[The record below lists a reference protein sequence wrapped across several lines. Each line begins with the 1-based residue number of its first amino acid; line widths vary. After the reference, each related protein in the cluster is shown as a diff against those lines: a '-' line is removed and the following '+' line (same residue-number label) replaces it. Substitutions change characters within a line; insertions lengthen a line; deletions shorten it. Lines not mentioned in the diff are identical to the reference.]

1 MEWALAFTS
10 VHGNIL
16 TGWKIPPWPQLKI
29 SFITAANDG
38 HEKWR
43 AKAILAIFLL
53 ARA

>member
-1 MEWALAFTS
+1 MKCPLAFTS

-16 TGWKIPPWPQLKI
+16 TGWKNPAVAAWKI

-43 AKAILAIFLL
+43 AKAIFAIFLL